1 MTEIQMD
8 FTEMIPSTKRE
19 GIENVIEWLG
29 KQGVFKAPTSTKF
42 HLNYEG
48 RLLKHSMNVSEY
60 CYINTNKQTA
70 I

>member
-8 FTEMIPSTKRE
+8 FTEMFPSTKV
-19 GIENVIEWLG
+19 IENVIEWLG
-29 KQGVFKAPTSTKF
+29 KQGAFKAPTSTKF
-42 HLNYEG
+42 RLNYEG

>member
-1 MTEIQMD
+1 MTEIQMN
-8 FTEMIPSTKRE
+8 FMELLLSTKRE
-19 GIENVIEWLG
+19 GMENVIERLE

>member
-8 FTEMIPSTKRE
+8 FTEMFPSTK

-42 HLNYEG
+42 RLNYEG
-48 RLLKHSMNVSEY
+48 RL
-60 CYINTNKQTA
+60 
-70 I
+70 